1 MFARTWGREEAAGS
15 EKVDLFL
22 DPDGLQSVAEIL
34 VREGDYICFSGDH
47 EEDGEVEKEEVR
59 GRQFL
64 FTEVK
69 ALEPLPQALGVVVGG
84 VLLHSPWQRLQ
95 RTLADIDGPS
105 L

>member
-15 EKVDLFL
+15 EQVDLFL
-22 DPDGLQSVAEIL
+22 DPDGLQSVAEML
-34 VREGDYICFSGDH
+34 VSEGDYICFSEDH
-47 EEDGEVEKEEVR
+47 EEDGEEEKEEAR
-59 GRQFL
+59 GRPFL

-84 VLLHSPWQRLQ
+84 ALLHSPWQRLQ
-95 RTLADIDGPS
+95 RTLADVDGPS